1 MSDEQFS
8 MRAGDADR
16 DDAVSLLQEHL
27 TAGRLS
33 HDEFD
38 ERISKALSAKT
49 QQELRDLFTDLPGRR
64 PGEAAGASRAP
75 QDPPGRGFAEYP
87 QTPGGYPA
95 PVDHPAYGPGA
106 GFAPPKPERPWF
118 AQWWLLLVAIFVSG
132 MSGGRLGP
140 LVPMVIIWLW
150 VVWPFLIR
158 PRMGQQ
164 YQPRQEQAPYSMRIT
179 HTVRE
184 TSYPTHGSRPLTN
197 EQRLQIEGALTY
209 GNKHEAIRLYQEFTG
224 AGIPEATQVVRT
236 MQRELGG

>member
-1 MSDEQFS
+1 

-64 PGEAAGASRAP
+64 PGESAGARPPVSDGPSYQLATP
-75 QDPPGRGFAEYP
+75 QPPQAGF
-87 QTPGGYPA
+87 
-95 PVDHPAYGPGA
+95 PAYGPGA
-106 GFAPPKPERPWF
+106 GFPPPRPERPWY
-118 AQWWLLLVAIFVSG
+118 AQWWLILIAIFLS
-132 MSGGRLGP
+132 MATRGRLGP
-140 LVPMVIIWLW
+140 LVPMTIIWLW

-158 PRMGQQ
+158 PRMGPQ
-164 YQPRQEQAPYSMRIT
+164 YQPQQQQPPHAVHQTYQPQA
-179 HTVRE
+179 
-184 TSYPTHGSRPLTN
+184 SYPTHGSHQLTG
-197 EQRLQIEGALTY
+197 EQRMQIEGALTY
-209 GNKHEAIRLYQEFTG
+209 GNKQEAIRLYQEFTG